1 MQSKSINN
9 QLPLYVKPVCLLVML
24 SYVPPFFWYLLT
36 GQGLYQHG
44 YHLLLVLLT
53 SGPATG
59 ATIRSTK
66 LATFILASILCNV
79 LIFSLDMIGIRLNAG
94 VSLGA
99 LVLLALTVG
108 AYYAIWATVLV
119 SRWRNR
125 RK

>member
-1 MQSKSINN
+1 MQPSSFSYR
-9 QLPLYVKPVCLLVML
+9 LPLFVKPVFLLVML
-24 SYVPPFFWYLLT
+24 TYVPPFLWYLLT
-36 GQGLYQHG
+36 GQGIYQHG
-44 YHLLLVLLT
+44 YHLLLVLLA

-66 LATFILASILCNV
+66 LATFLLASLLSNV
-79 LIFSLDMIGIRLNAG
+79 LILLLDVVGIRLNMG

-99 LVLLALTVG
+99 LVLLAITVG

-119 SRWRNR
+119 LGWRSR

>member
-1 MQSKSINN
+1 MQPSSFSYR
-9 QLPLYVKPVCLLVML
+9 LPLYVKPVFLLVML
-24 SYVPPFFWYLLT
+24 TYVPPFLWYLLT
-36 GQGLYQHG
+36 GQGIYQHG
-44 YHLLLVLLT
+44 YHLLLVLLA

-66 LATFILASILCNV
+66 LATFLLASLLSNV
-79 LIFSLDMIGIRLNAG
+79 LILLLDVVGIRLNMG

-99 LVLLALTVG
+99 LVLLAITVG

-119 SRWRNR
+119 LRWRSR